1 MDSNS
6 VHDSAKKCVV
16 KICKRAPALK
26 WKKITENVL
35 NKVEANGTLAL
46 YYKDHKYEYMCL
58 NCYNAIVVNG
68 PSTYVEHAAE
78 WAKGLKRRRNDN
90 ISMTESIS
98 LLTNIIF
105 EKEVIGNDLPIVTF
119 SQLKVIAIDKN
130 DQLGFFFNEWLCM
143 AIPLWNLKDELTAS
157 DNNLSWVDSV
167 NVLTK
172 LLYDREKNEEEPI
185 IYSFKQLRKE
195 MVAKDFRLN
204 GFFDSIYNA
213 SLSKNRSDKYL
224 NKLDKKLA
232 VEYLMGVSAEAI
244 DVLSYAGIT
253 ISRRHLDR
261 EKTAIANDHLYR
273 VASYLEAKKDNALV
287 LNVDDYHNIH
297 TKRIPNTCSTSGAA
311 HMTNLLLNGVDSMA
325 IPQVTTGG
333 ISIHNP
339 NLVDSNLIC
348 NFLDGIYMKRMAKT
362 FYDQF
367 YYEVSLD
374 EKLENM
380 TLHKYDSRIQEHQ
393 EELKIKDAILLNFFE
408 SGLKEIDSYIYA
420 LQQVHKT
427 PLLTNYLRGVT
438 KSADWPRQIYWDFF
452 DMEYQY
458 VFSTSKA
465 LSISP
470 SPYRIFVLLELVRSA
485 WKEIRL
491 IVTDYPVENMH
502 SIIRWQI
509 SSTNTSQQLSKI
521 AKVVNAKR
529 DINIFEDTFVV
540 QKKLTYADKDNM
552 SLLTKKAQVFLL
564 ETFGKIYQMLGQSS
578 IVKGPG
584 KKITYKLA
592 SLDIIIDKKQMPLGF
607 SSEHLPSFDKC
618 DQCHG
623 LLCDGTGKSSMV
635 IACGHGYY
643 ESCFTLLNEK
653 CYHCEN
659 FLKLGIKN
667 NVSSLLSR
675 LSKLDKSKS
684 KSKSKSNLQE
694 IIEADKDR
702 SQNQRIENEDDI
714 L

>member
-1 MDSNS
+1 
-6 VHDSAKKCVV
+6 
-16 KICKRAPALK
+16 
-26 WKKITENVL
+26 
-35 NKVEANGTLAL
+35 ANGTLAL

-213 SLSKNRSDKYL
+213 SLSKNRTF
-224 NKLDKKLA
+224 KKDISLF
-232 VEYLMGVSAEAI
+232 VDLMGVSAEAI
-244 DVLSYAGIT
+244 DVLSYA
-253 ISRRHLDR
+253 
-261 EKTAIANDHLYR
+261 
-273 VASYLEAKKDNALV
+273 
-287 LNVDDYHNIH
+287 
-297 TKRIPNTCSTSGAA
+297 
-311 HMTNLLLNGVDSMA
+311 
-325 IPQVTTGG
+325 
-333 ISIHNP
+333 
-339 NLVDSNLIC
+339 
-348 NFLDGIYMKRMAKT
+348 DGIYMKRMAKT

-408 SGLKEIDSYIYA
+408 SGLKEIDS
-420 LQQVHKT
+420 QVFT
-427 PLLTNYLRGVT
+427 WQAITLRLLNCENITNCILSFVPIIG
-438 KSADWPRQIYWDFF
+438 
-452 DMEYQY
+452 YQY

-470 SPYRIFVLLELVRSA
+470 SPYRIF
-485 WKEIRL
+485 
-491 IVTDYPVENMH
+491 
-502 SIIRWQI
+502 
-509 SSTNTSQQLSKI
+509 
-521 AKVVNAKR
+521 
-529 DINIFEDTFVV
+529 
-540 QKKLTYADKDNM
+540 
-552 SLLTKKAQVFLL
+552 
-564 ETFGKIYQMLGQSS
+564 
-578 IVKGPG
+578 
-584 KKITYKLA
+584 
-592 SLDIIIDKKQMPLGF
+592 
-607 SSEHLPSFDKC
+607 
-618 DQCHG
+618 
-623 LLCDGTGKSSMV
+623 
-635 IACGHGYY
+635 
-643 ESCFTLLNEK
+643 
-653 CYHCEN
+653 
-659 FLKLGIKN
+659 
-667 NVSSLLSR
+667 
-675 LSKLDKSKS
+675 
-684 KSKSKSNLQE
+684 
-694 IIEADKDR
+694 
-702 SQNQRIENEDDI
+702 
-714 L
+714 